1 MDDLMDAAFRCVR
14 ELSMLYHIDESH
26 AMKHSMDVLNYTMES
41 YQFHVLRNPQL
52 LIQQRVLYT
61 VAVVHDMCDKKY
73 VDESVGLQ
81 SIHTYLY
88 SYFTPEEFNMLSRII
103 TTMSYSTVRTH
114 GYPELYDWQLGYH
127 IVREADLLASYD
139 MDRCVLYGIYCEQ
152 LPYTEAVLR
161 AKTLYQNR
169 VMRYLQDGVFV
180 TNYGVAKA
188 HELHGTSM
196 LKLHVE
202 F

>member
-14 ELSMLYHIDESH
+14 ELSTLYHIDESH
-26 AMKHSMDVLNYTMES
+26 AMKHSMDVLNYTMDS
-41 YQFHVLRNPQL
+41 YHFHVLRNPEL
-52 LIQQRVLYT
+52 FNQQRILY
-61 VAVVHDMCDKKY
+61 AAAIVHDMCDKKY
-73 VDESVGLQ
+73 VNEGIGLQ
-81 SIHTYLY
+81 SIHNYLY
-88 SYFTPEEFNMLSRII
+88 VYFTPEEFNLLSRII

-114 GYPELYDWQLGYH
+114 GYPELYEWQLGYH

-161 AKTLYQNR
+161 AKALYQNR

-180 TNYGVAKA
+180 TNYGVARA
-188 HELHGTSM
+188 HELHGKSM